1 MSNLTK
7 TSATR
12 SNGSTASPM
21 ATRGPRLS
29 GLNWLIWR
37 QHRAGFW
44 TLLAI
49 TAVCVAWLVYQRTD
63 LINQLTAQGWPDSAP
78 DKWLNGEHPERF
90 QFVGVA
96 LGFIP
101 IVLGVF
107 LGAPLLSGDL
117 ENGTAQLVASQ
128 SVTPIRW
135 LATKLAVSGLVVIV
149 CTAALSVAFGRWWG
163 PVKYVP
169 TALEWSDGAAFDNT
183 GPIPVA
189 LALFT
194 VVGGVAIGMLLR
206 RTLISMV
213 VTFAFAVVVQ
223 LVWSY
228 FRLDLGHVH
237 TVTTH
242 KGISEGTFPQTPQAA
257 LEIDHWYIS
266 GSGQTYGWGTCT
278 HEVSEK
284 VCIQKF
290 DLVGWKVDYLP
301 MSQMSS
307 MQWFG
312 ASILFALTAAVTVF
326 IFIRGRKRIV

>member
-1 MSNLTK
+1 M
-7 TSATR
+7 TSF
-12 SNGSTASPM
+12 NGSTASPM

-29 GLNWLIWR
+29 GLNWLVWR

-44 TLLAI
+44 TLLAV
-49 TAVCVAWLVYQRTD
+49 TAICVAWLVYQRTD
-63 LINQLTAQGWPDSAP
+63 LVNQITAQGWPDSAP
-78 DKWLNGEHPERF
+78 DTWLKGIHTRRF
-90 QFVGVA
+90 QLVSYG
-96 LGFIP
+96 LGFVP

-107 LGAPLLSGDL
+107 LGAPLLAGDL
-117 ENGTAQLVASQ
+117 ENGTAKLVASQ
-128 SVTPIRW
+128 SVSPSRW
-135 LATKLAVSGLVVIV
+135 LATKLGVSGLVVIV

-163 PVKYVP
+163 PVKHVP
-169 TALEWSDGAAFDNT
+169 TVLEWSDGAAFDNT
-183 GPIPVA
+183 GPVPVA

-228 FRLDLGHVH
+228 VRLDLGHVL
-237 TVTTH
+237 TITTH
-242 KGISEGTFPQTPQAA
+242 GGIGHGAFPQTPEGA
-257 LEIDHWYIS
+257 LIIDQSFVS
-266 GSGQTYGWGTCT
+266 GSGRTYGWGTCVA
-278 HEVSEK
+278 HGMSDK
-284 VCIQKF
+284 VCTQRF
-290 DLVGWKVDYLP
+290 DLVGWSVDYLP

-312 ASILFALTAAVTVF
+312 ASILFGLTAAVTVV